1 MKRWWLDELAHAGA
15 EHLDTSYVAGYER
28 KGGYDPA
35 DDLELLTAWGLG
47 RDSVLID
54 LGAGPGTFA
63 LAAAAVCRRVI
74 AVDVSPAMTGL
85 LAERVR
91 RLGLGNVEVIQAGLL
106 SYEYRGTPADFVF
119 TRNTLHQIPDFWKG
133 IALSRMA
140 EVMRPGGL
148 LRLHD
153 LVFDFEPADAGYAIE
168 AWMSGAVEDP
178 AAGYTAGELAE
189 HVRTEHSTYSWLLE
203 PLLDRTGFT
212 ILDREYYRSAYGA
225 YLCLRRA

>member
-1 MKRWWLDELAHAGA
+1 MERWWLDELAHAGA
-15 EHLDTSYVAGYER
+15 EHLDASYVAGYER

-35 DDLELLTAWGLG
+35 GDLELLTAWGLG

-74 AVDVSPAMTGL
+74 AVDISPAMTGL

-106 SYEYRGTPADFVF
+106 SYEHRGAPADFVF
-119 TRNTLHQIPDFWKG
+119 TRNALHQIPDFWKG

-140 EVMRPGGL
+140 GILRPGGL

-153 LVFDFEPADAGYAIE
+153 LIFDFDPADAGPAIG

-212 ILDREYYRSAYGA
+212 ILQREHHGSAYGA